1 MEVRP
6 MREKQTIRRST
17 EPVYMIGVAAR
28 LCGLHPQTLRLYERL
43 GLVQPARLGSQ
54 KRLYSDEDIE
64 RLKRIQHFTQ
74 QLGVNLAGVDV
85 ILRLLDRIDRMHQEM
100 EHFIDQTN
108 NRIRQLVDEHGL
120 PVDVSV
126 LEIRFERFEEE
137 DEP

>member
-1 MEVRP
+1 MTDR
-6 MREKQTIRRST
+6 QTARRST

-54 KRLYSDEDIE
+54 KRLYSDADVE

-85 ILRLLDRIDRMHQEM
+85 ILRLLDRIDCMNREM
-100 EHFIDQTN
+100 EHLIEQMN
-108 NRIRQLVDEHGL
+108 SRIRQLIQEHDL
-120 PVDVSV
+120 PIDLSM
-126 LEIRFERFEEE
+126 LEIRFESVEEAH
-137 DEP
+137 EP